1 LAGVASGLGG
11 KALVPA
17 RLAGRYRISCS
28 IGIYPQK
35 KYAGRRYKRIPGYY
49 SGYYIQ
55 TA

>member
-17 RLAGRYRISCS
+17 RLADRYRISCS
-28 IGIYPQK
+28 IRIYPQK